1 MIVRSADE
9 RDREWIEYALDRW
22 WGSTRMI
29 SRGVD
34 HDLLARQALIA
45 ERAEEPVGLLI
56 YRLHRGECEVI
67 SLNSAWEDHGIGT
80 ALLTEVERLARDA
93 HCPRIWLVT
102 SNDNLR
108 AIGFYQRR
116 GYTIAAV
123 HRNAIAE
130 ARMRR
135 PSIPEIGLHNIPLRD
150 EIEFEKTFS

>member
-1 MIVRSADE
+1 MIVRAAAE
-9 RDREWIEYALDRW
+9 KDREWIEYALDRW

-34 HDLLARQALIA
+34 HDLLAQTTLLAT
-45 ERAEEPVGLLI
+45 RANEPVGLLI
-56 YRLHRGECEVI
+56 YRQEGGECEVI
-67 SLNSAWEDHGIGT
+67 SLNSAWEDKGIGT
-80 ALLTEVERLARDA
+80 ALLNGVEQRARDA
-93 HCPRIWLVT
+93 GCKRIWLVT

-123 HRNAIAE
+123 HRNAIAL
-130 ARMRR
+130 ARKRK

-150 EIEFEKTFS
+150 EIEFEKALS

>member
-1 MIVRSADE
+1 MIVRSADK
-9 RDREWIEYALDRW
+9 RDREWIDYALDRW

-34 HDLLARQALIA
+34 HDLLAQKALIA
-45 ERAEEPVGLLI
+45 ERAEEPVGLLV
-56 YRLHRGECEVI
+56 YRLHLEQCEVI
-67 SLNSAWEDHGIGT
+67 SLNSAREDHGIGT
-80 ALLTEVERLARDA
+80 ALLAEVERLARDA
-93 HCPRIWLVT
+93 GCARIWLVT

-130 ARMRR
+130 ARRRR